1 MGREVEE
8 WVSRWVDG
16 FEVGCWDSRDVIH
29 RKGKGRRK
37 IYCGLHSSSRES
49 TQGSRAGRRLQ
60 LSHPG
65 LIPASRPFYWFL
77 MTRTLR
83 WQLCLAWSILSLPGL
98 HRKLAPQKS
107 RDAVG
112 AKVIC
117 KWKNADRVA
126 EASHVSGEPST
137 CQEYSRTRVLLQH
150 HAYQRSLYRPKN

>member
-8 WVSRWVDG
+8 WVSGWVDG

-49 TQGSRAGRRLQ
+49 TQGSRAGPSLQ

-83 WQLCLAWSILSLPGL
+83 WQLRLAWSVLSLPGL

-137 CQEYSRTRVLLQH
+137 C
-150 HAYQRSLYRPKN
+150 